1 MSNGMPPQSGF
12 RYFRVAERAAVAD
25 RYAETAE
32 VELRDL
38 LEAGEAPQD
47 VAVVSPWAA
56 HLGGVL
62 GNDGTITG
70 GFFFASADDLAGYL
84 TKVGTTASVV
94 AQVDVE
100 GEVEGEVGADW
111 DDRYAAVG
119 SWEASV
125 LRVRRLW
132 LGASFASVAG
142 VLGARHD
149 VPIELVAEPIE
160 RAAVVTLAGP
170 LRGRFVGIDVASLAV
185 MQAAAQ

>member
-62 GNDGTITG
+62 GNDGTLSG
-70 GFFFASADDLAGYL
+70 GFYFAAIDDLASYL
-84 TKVGTTASVV
+84 IAVGTTASVV

-100 GEVEGEVGADW
+100 GEAAADW

-119 SWEASV
+119 SWEAAL

-142 VLGARHD
+142 AITARHD
-149 VPIELVAEPIE
+149 VPIEIVAEPIE
-160 RAAVVTLAGP
+160 REVVMTLAGP